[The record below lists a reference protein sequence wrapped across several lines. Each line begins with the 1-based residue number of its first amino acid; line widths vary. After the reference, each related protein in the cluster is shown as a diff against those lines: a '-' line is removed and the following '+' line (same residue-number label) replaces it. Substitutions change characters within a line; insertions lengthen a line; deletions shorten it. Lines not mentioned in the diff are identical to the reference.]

1 MKKSLIITL
10 LALIFVQSSAE
21 KLKVLPLNQISVQG
35 WIKNQMERDI
45 TSGYISVYD
54 QIQPTMQGNVF
65 GKVKAKN
72 YSIDKTGNWV
82 TRRETWWPGE
92 HEGYFADAV
101 VRNAFLTKNKVWM
114 EKAKSIVDKVV
125 AEQEVCGY
133 IGIYDEEC
141 RLDNLLNENGELW
154 TQSRMLGALLAYY
167 EYSGEKKYF
176 KAAQR
181 AVDYTIMR
189 YISSGKTYFGQPKPD
204 GGGLTHGL
212 MFAETVE
219 WMYRLT
225 NDKKYLN
232 FAEWLYNDYSKAE
245 PKLKNVDNQLGNLLD
260 KEKMFSEHSVHIVE
274 HTRVPFFLATEIKN
288 SEYKNAVDNIFYKM
302 KKSLAPTGAIVTD
315 PDMHE
320 SVAGNY
326 GSPTLG
332 YEYCS
337 ITEGVIS
344 NASALQKFGL
354 AQLGDEIENLAFN
367 AGQGSRF
374 ADGKAICYLGFD
386 NNFDAKESSGFRHQ
400 YAAAH
405 KVACCN
411 LNAAKLMPYYVANM
425 WMKSQD
431 EKTIFATLYGASEV
445 STLIDK
451 TEVKIKEE
459 TNYPF
464 ENTIKFTVL
473 PSIEKEFSIV
483 LRNPAWSK
491 NTTVVAAGAVISR
504 KNGFISVRKKWNKGD
519 MIELVLDDK
528 IKINRFIN
536 NEFYISKGALIYA
549 LKIDE
554 TTKPTQKFINGL
566 ANYDTEPKDIA
577 GAKLIFDNYKMQPN
591 VDERF
596 KNNQSLFKFI
606 KNENYNPKFPFDTPY
621 SFIETTMYDGTSKI
635 PVKLI
640 PFGSTLLRK
649 TTFKENR

>member
-1 MKKSLIITL
+1 MKKSIFCIALFFTL
-10 LALIFVQSSAE
+10 FSVKAE
-21 KLKVLPLNQISVQG
+21 RMKVLPLNQISVQG
-35 WIKNQMERDI
+35 WIKNQMDRDI

-101 VRNAFLTKNKVWM
+101 VRNAFLTGNKDWLI
-114 EKAKSIVDKVV
+114 KAKNIVDKVI
-125 AEQEVCGY
+125 AEQEPCGY
-133 IGIYDEEC
+133 IGIYDSEC

-167 EYSGEKKYF
+167 EYSGDKKYF

-181 AVDYTIMR
+181 AVDYTISR
-189 YISSGKTYFGQPKPD
+189 YTKSGKTYFGQPKPD

-212 MFAETVE
+212 MFAETLE
-219 WMYRLT
+219 WMLRLT

-232 FAEWLYNDYSKAE
+232 FAEWLYKDYSKAE
-245 PKLKNVDNQLGNLLD
+245 SKLKNVDNQLNNLLN
-260 KEKMFSEHSVHIVE
+260 KEKMFSEHSVHVVE
-274 HTRVPFFLATEIKN
+274 HSRVPFFLASETKN
-288 SEYKNAVDNIFYKM
+288 PNYEQASKNIFYKM
-302 KKSLAPTGAIVTD
+302 KKSLAPTGTIVTD

-344 NASALQKFGL
+344 YSSAFQKFYSSE
-354 AQLGDEIENLAFN
+354 LGDEIENLTFN

-400 YAAAH
+400 FAAAH

-431 EKTIFATLYGASEV
+431 EKSIFATLYGASEV
-445 STLIDK
+445 RTMINK
-451 TEVKIKEE
+451 TEVSIKEE

-464 ENTIKFTVL
+464 ENNIKFIVN
-473 PSIEKEFSIV
+473 PKIEKEFDIV
-483 LRNPAWSK
+483 LRNPAWSR
-491 NTTVVAAGAVISR
+491 NTSIFAQGATITN
-504 KNGFISVRKKWNKGD
+504 KDGFIRIHKKWNKTD
-519 MIELVLDDK
+519 TIKVVFDDK
-528 IKINRFIN
+528 IMVNRFIN

-554 TTKPTQKFINGL
+554 TSKPTQQFMNGL
-566 ANYDTEPKDIA
+566 ANYDTEPKDLP
-577 GAKLIFDNYKMQPN
+577 GAKLMFDDLKMQPN
-591 VDERF
+591 IDERF
-596 KNNQSLFKFI
+596 KANKSLFKYS
-606 KNENYNPKFPFDTPY
+606 KNEFGSIQFPFDTPF
-621 SFIETTMYDGTSKI
+621 SFIETILYDGTTKI
-635 PVKLI
+635 PIKLI